1 MGLLLVSCDRLSGDD
16 NKASIVGTWQ
26 VIKEEYYKSGE
37 LVRTRNWES
46 YDNYFIFK
54 DSGQLIN
61 ADEELFQY
69 SIKGNTV
76 TTTGESGTETFEII
90 KLTSKELVVKIE
102 ESSNT
107 YLMVYFRRVSGDGG
121 SSGLG

>member
-1 MGLLLVSCDRLSGDD
+1 MGLLLASCERLSGDD

-37 LVRTRNWES
+37 LVRTENWES
-46 YDNYFIFK
+46 FNDYFIFK

-61 ADEELFQY
+61 ADEESYQY
-69 SIKGNTV
+69 SVKGNTL
-76 TTTGESGTETFEII
+76 TATDEYGTETYEII
-90 KLTSKELVVKIE
+90 KLTSKELVIKDE

-107 YLMVYFRRVSGDGG
+107 YLLLYFRRVSGGG
-121 SSGLG
+121 SSS